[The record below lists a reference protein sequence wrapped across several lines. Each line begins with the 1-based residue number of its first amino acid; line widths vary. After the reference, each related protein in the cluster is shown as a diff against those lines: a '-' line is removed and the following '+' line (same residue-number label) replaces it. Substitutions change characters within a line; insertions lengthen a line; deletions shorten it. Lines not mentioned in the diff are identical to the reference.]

1 MNPKKMKKL
10 LKEWDATIE
19 RTAKDF
25 SQLIDS
31 FNVSMEAYHQITE
44 SLYKRIQGH

>member
-1 MNPKKMKKL
+1 MKKL
-10 LKEWDATIE
+10 LQERDATIE
-19 RTAKDF
+19 RMAKDF

-31 FNVSMEAYHQITE
+31 FNVSIEVYHQITE